1 MEQFFRDHNLFKILL
16 ILIPIYILCF
26 SLYHLMTNNKI
37 ERNQKIVWVLVIF
50 LFNII
55 GSIIYLLIHNKKIKT
70 N

>member
-55 GSIIYLLIHNKKIKT
+55 GSIIYLLIHNRKIKI

>member
-1 MEQFFRDHNLFKILL
+1 M
-16 ILIPIYILCF
+16 YYVF

-55 GSIIYLLIHNKKIKT
+55 GSIIYLLIHNRKIKT